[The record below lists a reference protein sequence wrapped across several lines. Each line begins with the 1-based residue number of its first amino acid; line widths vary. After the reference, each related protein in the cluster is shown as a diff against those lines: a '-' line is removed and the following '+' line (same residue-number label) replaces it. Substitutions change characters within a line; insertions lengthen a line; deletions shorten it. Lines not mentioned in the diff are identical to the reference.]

1 MPPRPLSRAHTA
13 IRGLWAGLADRS
25 GGCGPAQGPGE
36 LALRAH
42 ADGLLFPWARSL
54 DLYHVPGTSTKA
66 VEEGK
71 QAMSHPSMTVEAAV
85 PILQKRADW
94 LAVRLAN
101 AEAEGVLA
109 YNRVGLMALLVV
121 IENLT
126 AKHGDAPAT

>member
-1 MPPRPLSRAHTA
+1 
-13 IRGLWAGLADRS
+13 
-25 GGCGPAQGPGE
+25 
-36 LALRAH
+36 
-42 ADGLLFPWARSL
+42 
-54 DLYHVPGTSTKA
+54 
-66 VEEGK
+66 
-71 QAMSHPSMTVEAAV
+71 MTVEAAV

-94 LAVRLAN
+94 LAVRLAK